1 MPTPIGHALA
11 GTIFYLFS
19 NGKSRKKWL
28 IFLMVLF
35 FAGLPDIDFIF
46 GFFVGNPDKYHHHFT
61 HSLFLIVIA
70 GLIGAF
76 MADKIGVMNFQQSAL
91 LFIGAGTSHIF
102 LDILC
107 LDTSTPF
114 GIPIF
119 WPFWEK
125 YFISPVQ
132 IFSDVH
138 RTSSSSIFFQSL
150 INWHN
155 LKTVLLEIIIIG
167 PIIIYLLFKR
177 NYSRGF
183 FTE

>member
-11 GTIFYLFS
+11 GTIIYLFS

-28 IFLMVLF
+28 ILF
-35 FAGLPDIDFIF
+35 AVVFVAGLPDIDFVF
-46 GFFVGNPDKYHHHFT
+46 GFIVGNPNKHHHHFT
-61 HSLFLIVIA
+61 HSFLFVVIA

-76 MADKIGVMNFQQSAL
+76 MAYKTSIMSFQRSAL
-91 LFIGAGTSHIF
+91 LFIGAGISHIF

-107 LDTSTPF
+107 LDTTAPF
-114 GIPIF
+114 GVPIF

-125 YFISPVQ
+125 CFISPIQ

-138 RTSSSSIFFQSL
+138 RALSSTIFFQSL

-155 LKTVLLEIIIIG
+155 LRTVLLEIIILG
-167 PIIIYLLFKR
+167 PVAAYLFFRR
-177 NYSRGF
+177 NYSRLH